1 MFYLKLLMFMKSVAK
16 ILLLLIVVANGL
28 ASCSKEQ
35 RMENKLIKGSG
46 VWNIR
51 NAIYNGGPD
60 NPDAGSFEFH
70 KDKTIIKTINLW
82 STTTV
87 DTGTWG
93 NSEDKINVTWSD
105 GKKITF
111 DVKKEVKKN
120 EMTLTESYPVIT
132 TINDGSGSS
141 YQITSTVIN
150 RYYLERAR

>member
-1 MFYLKLLMFMKSVAK
+1 MKSVAK

-35 RMENKLIKGSG
+35 RMENKLVKGSG

-60 NPDAGSFEFH
+60 NPDAGTFEFH

-82 STTTV
+82 STTAV
-87 DTGTWG
+87 DTGTWS
-93 NSEDKINVTWSD
+93 NSEDKIHVTWSD
-105 GKKITF
+105 GKKIAF
-111 DVKKEVKKN
+111 DIKKEFKKN

-132 TINDGSGSS
+132 VINDGAGASH
-141 YQITSTVIN
+141 QITSTVMN
-150 RYYLERAR
+150 RYYLERVR